1 MSDTTTVLIVGAGF
15 AGLGTAIRLLQ
26 QGIDDFVVLER
37 ADEVGGTW
45 RDNTYPG
52 AACDIPSLLYSY
64 GFEQNPDWS
73 RAYSGSAEI
82 LGYIKTMVDKYSLS
96 RFIRFG
102 VNVTGLEFDEESA
115 LWTAQTADGSQF
127 TARTAVM
134 ASGPLANASLPDIR
148 GLDTFDGHKIHSARW
163 DHHYDMSD
171 KRVAVIG
178 TGASAVQIIP
188 ELVKTARSVKVF
200 QRTPGWVLP
209 RPDFSHPQWVRT
221 AFRRLPR
228 VQNVGR
234 QAWFWGHELMAV
246 GMVWDT
252 PVTTGIQLLAK
263 ANLRRQVSDTWLRRQ
278 LTPNFRA
285 GCKRML
291 MSSDYYPALQRDN
304 CKLVSWPIA
313 TLSPNGI
320 RTADGI
326 EHELDCIVFA
336 TGFDVCKAGTPFPI
350 RGAHGRELSDEWSQG
365 AYAYRS
371 VTVAGYP
378 NLFFT
383 FGPNSGPGH
392 NSALVYMEAE
402 INYIVKAIGAII
414 ANDLSTLEVREDR
427 QNNYHGE
434 VQQRLGSTTWNSGC
448 KSWYLT
454 NDGYNGTMY
463 PGFATQFKRALSKVD
478 MGDYVTTPTTARTE
492 HHPTEHAQNGSNVA
506 KVAQG
511 RKAKVAQGRKSAGA
525 LPTRSD
531 VKADILDVGVGKVP
545 PKRAASRV
553 RKDA

>member
-26 QGIDDFVVLER
+26 QGIDDFVILER

-64 GFEQNPDWS
+64 GFEQNPNWS
-73 RAYSGSAEI
+73 RAYSGSGEI
-82 LGYIKTMVDKYSLS
+82 LDYIKTMVDKYSLS
-96 RFIRFG
+96 RFVRFG
-102 VNVTGLEFDEESA
+102 VNVTGLEFDDETA
-115 LWTAQTADGSQF
+115 LWTAQTGDGPQF
-127 TARTAVM
+127 KARIAVM

-148 GLDTFDGHKIHSARW
+148 GLDTYLGHKIHSARW
-163 DHHYDMSD
+163 DHEYDMSE
-171 KRVAVIG
+171 KRVAVVG

-209 RPDFSHPQWVRT
+209 RPDFSHPRWARA
-221 AFRRLPR
+221 AFRRVPLS
-228 VQNVGR
+228 QNAAR
-234 QAWFWGHELMAV
+234 QAWFWAHELMAV

-252 PVTTGIQLLAK
+252 PVTTGIQLVAR
-263 ANLRRQVSDTWLRRQ
+263 ANMRRQVSDAWLRRQ

-304 CKLVSWPIA
+304 CKLVSWPTA

-336 TGFDVCKAGTPFPI
+336 TGFDVCKAGTPFPV
-350 RGAHGRELSDEWSQG
+350 RGVNGRELSDEWSQG
-365 AYAYRS
+365 AYAYKS
-371 VTVAGYP
+371 VNVAGYP

-402 INYIVKAIGAII
+402 INYIVQAIAAII
-414 ANDLSTLEVREDR
+414 EDDLHTFDVREDR
-427 QNNYHGE
+427 QNRYHGE
-434 VQQRLGSTTWNSGC
+434 VQRRLSSTTWNSGC

-463 PGFATQFKRALSKVD
+463 PGFATQF
-478 MGDYVTTPTTARTE
+478 AR
-492 HHPTEHAQNGSNVA
+492 GC
-506 KVAQG
+506 
-511 RKAKVAQGRKSAGA
+511 R
-525 LPTRSD
+525 RST
-531 VKADILDVGVGKVP
+531 
-545 PKRAASRV
+545 
-553 RKDA
+553 

>member
-163 DHHYDMSD
+163 DHDYDMSD
-171 KRVAVIG
+171 KRVAVVG

-188 ELVKTARSVKVF
+188 ELVNTARSVKVF

-209 RPDFSHPQWVRT
+209 RPDFSHPQWART
-221 AFRRLPR
+221 AFRRAPL
-228 VQNVGR
+228 VQKAAR
-234 QAWFWGHELMAV
+234 QAWFWVHELMAV

-252 PVTTGIQLLAK
+252 PVTTGIQLVAK
-263 ANLRRQVSDTWLRRQ
+263 ANLRRQVSDSWLRRQ
-278 LTPNFRA
+278 LTPRFRA

-304 CKLVSWPIA
+304 CKLISWPIA

-326 EHELDCIVFA
+326 EHEVDCIVFA

-350 RGAHGRELSDEWSQG
+350 CAAGRELSDEWSQG

-402 INYIVKAIGAII
+402 IDYIVKAIGAII
-414 ANDLSTLEVREDR
+414 ANDLSTFEVREDR
-427 QNNYHGE
+427 QNDYHGE
-434 VQQRLGSTTWNSGC
+434 VQQRLRSTTWNSGC
-448 KSWYLT
+448 TSWYLT
-454 NDGYNGTMY
+454 SDGYNGTMY

-478 MGDYVTTPTTARTE
+478 MGDYVATPATAR
-492 HHPTEHAQNGSNVA
+492 PDRKIGYAQNGS
-506 KVAQG
+506 KVANIGQG
-511 RKAKVAQGRKSAGA
+511 RKGAGVLA
-525 LPTRSD
+525 ARPGVD
-531 VKADILDVGVGKVP
+531 AGIADVGVGEVP
-545 PKRAASRV
+545 PKRAASKV

>member
-163 DHHYDMSD
+163 DHDYDMSD

-209 RPDFSHPQWVRT
+209 RPDFSHPQWART
-221 AFRRLPR
+221 AFRRAPL
-228 VQNVGR
+228 VQKAAR
-234 QAWFWGHELMAV
+234 QAWFWVHELMAV

-252 PVTTGIQLLAK
+252 PVTTGIQLVAK

-304 CKLVSWPIA
+304 CKLISWPIA

-326 EHELDCIVFA
+326 EHEVDCIVFA

-350 RGAHGRELSDEWSQG
+350 CAAGRELSDEWSQG

-434 VQQRLGSTTWNSGC
+434 VQQRLVSTTWNSGC

-463 PGFATQFKRALSKVD
+463 PGFATQFVRALSKVD
-478 MGDYVTTPTTARTE
+478 MGDYVTTPATAR
-492 HHPTEHAQNGSNVA
+492 PDRKIGHAQNGS
-506 KVAQG
+506 KVANI
-511 RKAKVAQGRKSAGA
+511 AQSGKGVLAARPGVDAGIA
-525 LPTRSD
+525 
-531 VKADILDVGVGKVP
+531 DVGVGEVP
-545 PKRAASRV
+545 PKRAASKV

>member
-163 DHHYDMSD
+163 DHDYDMSD

-200 QRTPGWVLP
+200 QRTPRLGPPSARLLP
-209 RPDFSHPQWVRT
+209 S
-221 AFRRLPR
+221 
-228 VQNVGR
+228 
-234 QAWFWGHELMAV
+234 AV
-246 GMVWDT
+246 
-252 PVTTGIQLLAK
+252 
-263 ANLRRQVSDTWLRRQ
+263 
-278 LTPNFRA
+278 
-285 GCKRML
+285 
-291 MSSDYYPALQRDN
+291 
-304 CKLVSWPIA
+304 
-313 TLSPNGI
+313 
-320 RTADGI
+320 
-326 EHELDCIVFA
+326 
-336 TGFDVCKAGTPFPI
+336 
-350 RGAHGRELSDEWSQG
+350 GAHGVSSSASRAESRTAGVVLG
-365 AYAYRS
+365 ARAHGRRHGL
-371 VTVAGYP
+371 GYP
-378 NLFFT
+378 
-383 FGPNSGPGH
+383 PGH
-392 NSALVYMEAE
+392 HRHPAGGEGEFTEAG
-402 INYIVKAIGAII
+402 IGYLAQ
-414 ANDLSTLEVREDR
+414 APADAELPRRLQTDADE
-427 QNNYHGE
+427 
-434 VQQRLGSTTWNSGC
+434 QRLLPPRSSTRQLQAHLMADRDPVAEWHTDRRWHRTRSGLHRLC
-448 KSWYLT
+448 HRLRC
-454 NDGYNGTMY
+454 M
-463 PGFATQFKRALSKVD
+463 
-478 MGDYVTTPTTARTE
+478 
-492 HHPTEHAQNGSNVA
+492 
-506 KVAQG
+506 QG
-511 RKAKVAQGRKSAGA
+511 RHAFSH
-525 LPTRSD
+525 LRSW
-531 VKADILDVGVGKVP
+531 
-545 PKRAASRV
+545 S
-553 RKDA
+553 